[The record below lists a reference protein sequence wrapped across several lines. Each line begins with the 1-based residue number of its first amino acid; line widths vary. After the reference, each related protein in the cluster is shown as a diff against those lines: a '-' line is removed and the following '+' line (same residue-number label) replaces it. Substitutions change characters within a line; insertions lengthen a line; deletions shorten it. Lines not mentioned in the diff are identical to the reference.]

1 MSGKKEEIPK
11 DNVPSTPV
19 DHYDQNGSL
28 KNSSELSV
36 MDVWHILVSFKKF
49 IVLSVFITTMVG
61 IFYSFLATP
70 MYRAEVLMISA
81 QNEERNLGGLAS
93 LNQYGGLARM
103 AGINL
108 GGNNDIEE
116 ALAILQS
123 RKFIQEFINE
133 NNLMPVLFAD

>member
-61 IFYSFLATP
+61 IVYSFLATP
-70 MYRAEVLMISA
+70 TYRAEVLMISA
-81 QNEERNLGGLAS
+81 QN
-93 LNQYGGLARM
+93 
-103 AGINL
+103 
-108 GGNNDIEE
+108 
-116 ALAILQS
+116 
-123 RKFIQEFINE
+123 
-133 NNLMPVLFAD
+133 